1 MSERT
6 EHAGREERLYWLH
19 HLEIWARPV
28 LTRLAEGRLRAEM
41 PVESSGEG
49 REAYTHLEAFGRLL
63 DGIAPWLGAEGGSA
77 EEQRLRTELLGLTHQ
92 ALEQASDPASPDV
105 LNFGEGHQPIVDTAF
120 LCQAF
125 LRAPHVLWDPLTDE
139 QKRRWLSTW
148 KLTRTRK
155 PFFNNWLL
163 FSAVIET
170 ALARFGDRDW
180 DPMRIDYALKQLEQW
195 YAGDGVYGDG
205 PAYHADYY
213 NSFVIHPMLLD
224 VLDHAGALQPD
235 WEAHKEP
242 ALVRAQRYAE
252 QLERMIAPDGSFP
265 VVGRSISYRTGAFH
279 LLAQLAWQRRLPEGL
294 DAAQV
299 RGALTAV
306 MKRCF
311 EPAGTYDAEGW
322 LRIGLSG
329 HQPELGEGYISTGS
343 LYLCATVLLP
353 LALPE
358 NDPFWQGEA
367 EWTSK
372 RIWSGGHGRID
383 HALGH

>member
-19 HLEIWARPV
+19 HLERWARPV

-125 LRAPHVLWDPLTDE
+125 LL
-139 QKRRWLSTW
+139 
-148 KLTRTRK
+148 
-155 PFFNNWLL
+155 
-163 FSAVIET
+163 IET

-235 WEAHKEP
+235 WEAHKGP

-279 LLAQLAWQRRLPEGL
+279 LLAQLAWQRLLPEGL

-299 RGALTAV
+299 RCALTAV
-306 MKRCF
+306 MRRCF